1 MALQVAPNKSSGLD
15 PPPLL
20 WLRATTSPAA
30 SRQVVRAHLR
40 HLAGTFRADGWTVH
54 TGDRPPDGDEVEG
67 ALAVLDDPW
76 IEALPEAAR
85 ALARAT
91 APALDRWRVPRLRG
105 AAGEQAWNPRRGPY
119 TLQELRRRAVSGR
132 RLRAVPTP
140 DAATG
145 FAVAPPGTAAPL
157 LADGWPPSPDRLLLV
172 PGVRLYR
179 YDDPADHERWELDPW
194 VPEEAA
200 VVVDVGCGHGRLGA
214 RLRRPGRR
222 VIGIE
227 PDRSMA
233 REAAR
238 RLDWVL
244 AARAEEALP
253 ALASPIDCFVFADV
267 LEHLPDPA
275 RVLELAGERLSPDG
289 RIVVSFPNHAW
300 APVLRDLAAGRW
312 ERTLAGVQA
321 RDHLVPFTRASLQ
334 RLAEECGLVL
344 ERAVPLSAP
353 LPWRLRLWAGFVA
366 LSAGGRF
373 RDVAAPQ
380 WIAALGRAS
389 AGSRPE

>member
-1 MALQVAPNKSSGLD
+1 V
-15 PPPLL
+15 L
-20 WLRATTSPAA
+20 WLRATTSAAA
-30 SRQVVRAHLR
+30 SRRVVRAHLQ
-40 HLAGTFRADGWTVH
+40 HLAGSFRADGWKVH
-54 TGDRPPDGDEVEG
+54 TGDRPPDGEAVG
-67 ALAVLDDPW
+67 GVLAVLDDPW

-105 AAGEQAWNPRRGPY
+105 ASGGQAWSPRHGPY

-132 RLRAVPTP
+132 RLQAVPTP

-157 LADGWPPSPDRLLLV
+157 LAVGWPPAPDRVLLV

-179 YDDPADHERWELDPW
+179 YDDPADHERRELDPW

-200 VVVDVGCGHGRLGA
+200 LVVDVGCGHGRLGT

-227 PDRSMA
+227 PDRGMA
-233 REAAR
+233 REAAQ

-253 ALASPIDCFVFADV
+253 ALAPSIDCFVFADV

-275 RVLELAGERLSPDG
+275 RVLELAGERLSPRG
-289 RIVVSFPNHAW
+289 RIVASFPNHAW

-321 RDHLVPFTRASLQ
+321 RDHLVPFTRASFR

-344 ERAVPLSAP
+344 ERNVPLGAP
-353 LPWRLRLWAGFVA
+353 LPWRLRLWAWLVA
-366 LSAGGRF
+366 LSAGGHF
-373 RDVAAPQ
+373 RDLAAPQ
-380 WIAALGRAS
+380 WIAVLRRPSAS
-389 AGSRPE
+389 SRPE